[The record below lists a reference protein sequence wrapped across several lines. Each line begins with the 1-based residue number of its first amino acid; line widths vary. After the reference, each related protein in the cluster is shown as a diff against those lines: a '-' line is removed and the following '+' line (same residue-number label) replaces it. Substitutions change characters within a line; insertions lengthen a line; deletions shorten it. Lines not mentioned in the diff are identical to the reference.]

1 MIAKIVYSDTTAF
14 HQITDFELYSETDA
28 DRRGALI
35 NLTDGTQ
42 IELTMWEIIFEDQDS
57 KDYVNVEILT
67 DSLVAI
73 TKFTMKSE

>member
-1 MIAKIVYSDTTAF
+1 MIAKIVYLDTTAF
-14 HQITDFELYSETDA
+14 HQITDFELYSTGDT
-28 DRRGALI
+28 RGALI